1 MILYAKIAK
10 PKRVHISESKLSV
23 LAEDVFTNKLDR
35 NRKKANITYK
45 KGLTVSAN
53 ASRAPKEAVKT
64 DKMDSSGSDTYIVP
78 LKGGINSYNITNI
91 DGKEIMHYFKR
102 HFSNEKTNLQIKM
115 NGNVEDYQIEMENSE
130 FNAFLS
136 QFIDKI
142 SFVVYDYVSKH
153 KELMDKNEYTFS
165 KICVY
170 PVKSSSNFNIKITEL
185 IEKNNQ
191 TIFGLPVVKLNEN
204 LLKKDTSKM
213 EKDEDFIAKNADY
226 YNSFREK
233 GRKRPHGDE
242 THMNGLNTDINM
254 FKARE
259 KVHELVAQ
267 LNNMT
272 DEINS
277 YLSGY
282 MECLMN
288 KDNDGAS
295 RYGSILGKMFIEYA
309 NMSKASEIKNHTAY
323 QNDYTGEMMYKS
335 NFNGKGNE
343 YIYFE
348 PLFDTQMNKNNYNII
363 RKLAKI
369 YDPNE
374 YRALGQYVYNVQI
387 LKRKPLDFQI
397 KKVFNDT
404 RMGLK
409 NFFSFNLEELEKA
422 KKEIEG
428 NILVI
433 FDDNISGGATLSDI
447 CAQFVNI
454 GIKHIIPIT
463 FGKMFTQWGGRGP
476 SGRADDWYN
485 LTEPPNGFIFGDNK
499 TFVFNGHSFNTD
511 QITNIMDAA
520 NLYQD
525 AFGKYDK
532 EGVNELWNT
541 YKNVKANVGEIVQ
554 SSQEKV
560 PQKPKENIKGNQAIR
575 KIDPFKILK
584 IDGKHGFVKY
594 SSPKPLDN
602 NEMRLLLKRVINYL
616 NRELVAVPGA
626 RNTIGLRDMARFKFE
641 RV

>member
-1 MILYAKIAK
+1 MILYTKIAK
-10 PKRVHISESKLSV
+10 PKKVHISESKLSV
-23 LAEDVFTNKLDR
+23 LTEDVFTNKLDR

-53 ASRAPKEAVKT
+53 ASRAPKEAIKT

-115 NGNVEDYQIEMENSE
+115 NGDVEDYQIEMENSE

-142 SFVVYDYVSKH
+142 SFIVYDYVSKH
-153 KELMDKNEYTFS
+153 KELLDKNEYTFS

-259 KVHELVAQ
+259 KVHELVGE

-272 DEINS
+272 DELNN
-277 YLSGY
+277 YLSAYKG
-282 MECLMN
+282 CLMN

-295 RYGSILGKMFIEYA
+295 RYGSILGKMFIDYA
-309 NMSKASEIKNHTAY
+309 NMSRASEFRNRTEYI
-323 QNDYTGEMMYKS
+323 NDYTSQKMYKS
-335 NFNGKGNE
+335 NYNGKGQE

-348 PLFDTQMNKNNYNII
+348 PLSDTQMDAESYKIVRN
-363 RKLAKI
+363 LAKI
-369 YDPNE
+369 YNPNE
-374 YRALGQYVYNVQI
+374 YKALGQYVYNVQI

-404 RMGLK
+404 RMALK
-409 NFFSFNLEELEKA
+409 NFFTFNLEELEKA
-422 KKEIEG
+422 KKQIEG

-463 FGKMFTQWGGRGP
+463 FGKMFTQWKGRGP
-476 SGRADDWYN
+476 SGRADDWYD
-485 LTEPPNGFIFGDNK
+485 LSVPPNGFIFGDNK

-511 QITNIMDAA
+511 QITNIMDAT
-520 NLYQD
+520 NLYQN
-525 AFGKYDK
+525 AFGNYDK
-532 EGVNELWNT
+532 NGVNELWDT
-541 YKNVKANVGEIVQ
+541 YKKVKANVGIQ
-554 SSQEKV
+554 SPQVEMPQNSEKSL
-560 PQKPKENIKGNQAIR
+560 KNKQAISM
-575 KIDPFKILK
+575 KDPFKILK
-584 IDGKHGFVKY
+584 IDGKHGVVKY

-602 NEMRLLLKRVINYL
+602 SEMRLLFKRVINYL
-616 NRELVAVPGA
+616 NRELVSVPGSG
-626 RNTIGLRDMARFKFE
+626 NSIGLRDMARFRFE